1 MNSKFLHKQ
10 LHFEIRMYIYSLFI
24 RNLRTPFYRLNRK
37 HSGILSNVWIS
48 RAMTLFTD
56 RASNTRFCNYCTIL
70 YVELQNIVIKIKR
83 LNVFNEINLLVIVVT
98 LVDEVLVPIVLR
110 VTTNGTII
118 DIINNTATA
127 NPPKNEQRQ
136 AELVFNEHILFL
148 FLEMMAIVYWRTY

>member
-1 MNSKFLHKQ
+1 
-10 LHFEIRMYIYSLFI
+10 
-24 RNLRTPFYRLNRK
+24 
-37 HSGILSNVWIS
+37 
-48 RAMTLFTD
+48 MTLFTD

-148 FLEMMAIVYWRTY
+148 FLEMMAIVY